1 MQIRRCTTLF
11 FELRDDSVFDL
22 ARLLAGGDGLRR
34 RTRWL
39 ALAPHLD
46 AEVEVSEEER
56 EWLGELSSSRWQS
69 IDQVHP
75 LPIWAERLIEQGLVI
90 SDQPQHV
97 QHRRNDECVQQQ
109 RWWPLAALW
118 HRSARWSGEDSVATM
133 EAHGLTTAEGMVGRL
148 GAPPAEIVDRGEG
161 GVEARI
167 ALPRSTPVTFDELLS
182 RRVTCRNFDTQR
194 PLSSILLGQMLER
207 SVMASAR
214 IEVGHDTAFL
224 KKPVPSGGSLHPT
237 ETYLLV
243 QRVEGMTSGL
253 YHYRP
258 VDHALQPLQSPPQ
271 PLVDFARRAVSGQ
284 HWFADAPVLVILVP
298 RFLRSFW
305 KYRNHAKAYRAMIL
319 DVGHI
324 AQTLYLS
331 ATDLGLGAF
340 VTSAINEVDIEQA
353 LGLDGLQDGP
363 LAICG
368 FGWRG
373 EEMNNTELDPGGAVW
388 PAGRDPEAAKDIGP
402 H

>member
-1 MQIRRCTTLF
+1 MQIRRCATLF
-11 FELRDDSVFDL
+11 IELRNDAVFDL
-22 ARLLAGGDGLRR
+22 AHLLAGGDGLRR
-34 RTRWL
+34 RARWL

-46 AEVEVSEEER
+46 AEVEVGTAER
-56 EWLGELSSSRWQS
+56 EWLGELSPARWRL
-69 IDQVHP
+69 IDQIQP
-75 LPIWAERLIEQGLVI
+75 PPAWLDGLIEQGLVI
-90 SDQPQHV
+90 SDQQEHAA
-97 QHRRNDECVQQQ
+97 HRHNDERVQQQ

-118 HRSARWSGEDSVATM
+118 HRFARWKGEDSVATM
-133 EAHGLTTAEGMVGRL
+133 EAQGLTTAEGMVERL
-148 GAPPAEIVDRGEG
+148 GAPPAEVVSRGEG
-161 GVEARI
+161 GAKARI
-167 ALPRSTPVTFDELLS
+167 ALPRATPGTFDQLLA

-194 PLSSILLGQMLER
+194 PLSSELLAQMLER

-243 QRVEGMTSGL
+243 QRVEGMASGL

-258 VDHALQPLQSPPQ
+258 LDHALHPLPSPAQPLAE
-271 PLVDFARRAVSGQ
+271 FARKAVSGQ
-284 HWFADAPVLVILVP
+284 HWFADAPVLLILAP

-340 VTSAINEVDIEQA
+340 VTSAINEVDIEHA

-368 FGWRG
+368 FGWRA
-373 EEMNNTELDPGGAVW
+373 EEMKNTELDPGGAVW
-388 PAGRDPEAAKDIGP
+388 SIGLDREASREIGQQ
-402 H
+402 

>member
-1 MQIRRCTTLF
+1 G
-11 FELRDDSVFDL
+11 RDLISVALSQLSPTPWQPVDPSQPL
-22 ARLLAGGDGLRR
+22 LPWMERLLDRGL
-34 RTRWL
+34 
-39 ALAPHLD
+39 A
-46 AEVEVSEEER
+46 
-56 EWLGELSSSRWQS
+56 
-69 IDQVHP
+69 
-75 LPIWAERLIEQGLVI
+75 I
-90 SDQPQHV
+90 SDQPEHAT
-97 QHRRNDECVQQQ
+97 HREHDERVQQQ

-118 HRSARWSGEDSVATM
+118 HRFARWKGEDSVATM
-133 EAHGLTTAEGMVGRL
+133 EEQGLTTAEGMVDRL
-148 GAPPAEIVDRGEG
+148 GAPPAEVVERGVG
-161 GVEARI
+161 GVAARTT
-167 ALPRSTPVTFDELLS
+167 LPLAPSGTFNELLS

-194 PLSSILLGQMLER
+194 ALSGGLLSHMLQR

-214 IEVGHDTAFL
+214 VAVGHDTAFL

-237 ETYLLV
+237 ETYLLI
-243 QRVEGMTSGL
+243 QRVEDIPSGL

-258 VDHALQPLQSPPQ
+258 IDHALQPLDLPPE
-271 PLVDFARRAVSGQ
+271 PLSDFARRALAGQ
-284 HWFADAPVLVILVP
+284 HWFAEAPVLLILVP

-331 ATDLGLGAF
+331 ATDQGLGAF

-353 LGLDGLQDGP
+353 LGLDGPQDGP

-368 FGWRG
+368 FGWRA
-373 EEMNNTELDPGGAVW
+373 EEMTNTELDPNGAVW
-388 PAGRDPEAAKDIGP
+388 QSGGDRDLSNDLEQ

>member
-1 MQIRRCTTLF
+1 MQIRRCATLF
-11 FELRDDSVFDL
+11 FELRDDATFDL
-22 ARLLAGGDGLRR
+22 AQLLAGGDGLRR
-34 RTRWL
+34 GTRWL

-46 AEVEVSEEER
+46 AEVEVTTAER
-56 EWLGELSSSRWQS
+56 DWLSQLSPTRWQPF
-69 IDQVHP
+69 DP
-75 LPIWAERLIEQGLVI
+75 LQPPPCLERLIEQGLAI
-90 SDQPQHV
+90 SDQPEHATHRQH
-97 QHRRNDECVQQQ
+97 DERVQQQ

-118 HRSARWSGEDSVATM
+118 HRFARWKGEDSVATM
-133 EAHGLTTAEGMVGRL
+133 EKHGLTTAEGMVERL
-148 GAPPAEIVDRGEG
+148 GAPPSEVVERGVG
-161 GVEARI
+161 GVSARI
-167 ALPRSTPVTFDELLS
+167 TLPRATPGSFDDLLS

-194 PLSSILLGQMLER
+194 ALSGEVLSHMLQR
-207 SVMASAR
+207 SVMANAR
-214 IEVGHDTAFL
+214 VAVGQDTAFL

-237 ETYLLV
+237 ETYLLI
-243 QRVEGMTSGL
+243 QRVEGMSSGL

-258 VDHALQPLQSPPQ
+258 IDHALQPLALPPE
-271 PLVDFARRAVSGQ
+271 PLSVVARRALSGQ
-284 HWFADAPVLVILVP
+284 HWFAEAPVLLILVP

-368 FGWRG
+368 FGWRA
-373 EEMNNTELDPGGAVW
+373 EEMTNTELDPDGAVW
-388 PAGRDPEAAKDIGP
+388 SSVRDQEISKDLEQ